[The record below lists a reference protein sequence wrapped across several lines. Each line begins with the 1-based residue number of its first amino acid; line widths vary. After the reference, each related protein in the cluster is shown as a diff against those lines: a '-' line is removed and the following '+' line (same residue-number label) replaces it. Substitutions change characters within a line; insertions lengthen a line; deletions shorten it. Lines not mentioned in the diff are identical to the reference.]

1 MTRST
6 IAASLATI
14 SVAWPPSSCTVGRP
28 SAHPSAAQRRLLQAV
43 LPVNF
48 VEQRGCR
55 HGVLAAYRKCPSR
68 PPCGWSAR
76 HPHSGHERNL

>member
-28 SAHPSAAQRRLLQAV
+28 SAHPSAAQRRLLQAQAGAIEA
-43 LPVNF
+43 L
-48 VEQRGCR
+48 
-55 HGVLAAYRKCPSR
+55 
-68 PPCGWSAR
+68 SAR
-76 HPHSGHERNL
+76 LEQVEAMDAIDWRNRIAPERTRTCSVARLRS